1 MSTSARIAPGRGSG
15 DSGPGPYDPG
25 MVGIGVPELAILLLL
40 VVIVVVLVGVTRSR
54 GGPRPPAPPSPR
66 VLSTPIPAELQ
77 SRVRE
82 LAAQDQRIRAI
93 KELRQATGLG
103 LKEAKDIAD
112 AIAAGGVLPVPG
124 GPGRPAARPDLAYRA
139 PDARRCRAGGRGGP
153 AGGRRDRDERP
164 GGERLRARAAAL
176 TGSRADAAR
185 VGTGPRG

>member
-1 MSTSARIAPGRGSG
+1 
-15 DSGPGPYDPG
+15 
-25 MVGIGVPELAILLLL
+25 MVGIGVPELGILLLL
-40 VVIVVVLVGVTRSR
+40 VVVVVVLVGVTRSR
-54 GGPRPPAPPSPR
+54 GGPRPPVPPSPR

-103 LKEAKDIAD
+103 LKEAKDVAD

-139 PDARRCRAGGRGGP
+139 RTLAGAGQEGEAVRLVVAETGMSAPEASAFVRALLP
-153 AGGRRDRDERP
+153 
-164 GGERLRARAAAL
+164 
-176 TGSRADAAR
+176 
-185 VGTGPRG
+185 